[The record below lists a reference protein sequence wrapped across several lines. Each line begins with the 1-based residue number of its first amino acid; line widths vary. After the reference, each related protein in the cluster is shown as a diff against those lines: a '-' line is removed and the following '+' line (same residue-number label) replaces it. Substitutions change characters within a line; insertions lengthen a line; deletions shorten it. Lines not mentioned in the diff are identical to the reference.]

1 MTTYRRIEAVRVTVS
16 ILRALA
22 NQRQPVNGQ
31 ELAREIDVPA
41 GTVMCHLATLE
52 DEGLVRSIG
61 GAYELG
67 MGMSL
72 FWARYKSL
80 VEGKIDRLNDEL
92 KQLEV
97 DHG

>member
-1 MTTYRRIEAVRVTVS
+1 MRVTVS
-16 ILRALA
+16 ILRALS
-22 NQRQPVNGQ
+22 NQRQPASGQ
-31 ELAREIDVPA
+31 EIAREIDVPA

-67 MGMSL
+67 MGMSI

-80 VEGKIDRLNDEL
+80 TEGKIDRLRSEL

-97 DHG
+97 GHG